1 MEFLGIG
8 GHFVVYLR
16 YEIVIERRGIIFI
29 INVRGNS
36 RENTPTRNQTGLFAS
51 PRSLRN

>member
-8 GHFVVYLR
+8 GHFVVYLW

-29 INVRGNS
+29 NV
-36 RENTPTRNQTGLFAS
+36 
-51 PRSLRN
+51 